1 MIDTNLNGPFRTTR
15 AFLPSM
21 KARGWGRIVN
31 IASTAGTTAV
41 ADSAAYCASKSG
53 LLGLSRAVAI
63 DGAPYG
69 VNCITVSPTWIET
82 DMLHKS
88 AVCIAQESG
97 QTSEEVLQKIK
108 DSNPQ
113 KRLVQASEIGALV
126 DFICSDACAGLT
138 MEDIQVNAGA
148 FW

>member
-1 MIDTNLNGPFRTTR
+1 MIDTSLNGPFRTTR

-88 AVCIAQESG
+88 AVCIAQEGG

-138 MEDIQVNAGA
+138 MEDIQVNASA